1 MIIIGG
7 TTMDLTALTTF
18 IGSVGFPIAACCF
31 LFIQL
36 NKQTETLNE
45 LKIVM
50 TKLIDKLDVED
61 VEVKLKK

>member
-1 MIIIGG
+1 
-7 TTMDLTALTTF
+7 MDFTALTTF

-31 LFIQL
+31 LFMQL
-36 NKQTETLNE
+36 NRQTETLNE

-61 VEVKLKK
+61 VDVKLQK

>member
-1 MIIIGG
+1 
-7 TTMDLTALTTF
+7 MDITALTTL
-18 IGSVGFPIAACCF
+18 ISSVGFPIVACIF
-31 LFIQL
+31 LFLQL

-61 VEVKLKK
+61 VDIKLKK

>member
-1 MIIIGG
+1 
-7 TTMDLTALTTF
+7 MDITALTTL
-18 IGSVGFPIAACCF
+18 ISSVGFPIVACIF
-31 LFIQL
+31 LFLQL

-61 VEVKLKK
+61 VDVKLKK

>member
-1 MIIIGG
+1 
-7 TTMDLTALTTF
+7 MDMAALTTF

-31 LFIQL
+31 LFLQL
-36 NKQTETLNE
+36 NRQTETLNE

-61 VEVKLKK
+61 VDVKLNK

>member
-1 MIIIGG
+1 
-7 TTMDLTALTTF
+7 MDITALTTF

-31 LFIQL
+31 LFLQL
-36 NKQTETLNE
+36 NRQTETLNE

-61 VEVKLKK
+61 VDVKLNK

>member
-1 MIIIGG
+1 
-7 TTMDLTALTTF
+7 MDMTALTTF

-31 LFIQL
+31 LFLQL
-36 NKQTETLNE
+36 NRQTETLNE

-61 VEVKLKK
+61 VDIKLNK

>member
-1 MIIIGG
+1 
-7 TTMDLTALTTF
+7 MDFTALTTF
-18 IGSVGFPIAACCF
+18 IGSVGFPIVACIF
-31 LFIQL
+31 LFLQL

-61 VEVKLKK
+61 VDVRLKKE